1 MKIFRNF
8 FWFCSG
14 ANIPVL
20 KRCPTESNKYAGI
33 GGTVLFTGLFAG
45 ISASYALFTV
55 FGSLGISVAF
65 GIIWGAMIF
74 NLDRF
79 IVSGMKKA
87 NGWLREITMALPR
100 LMLAVLLA
108 FVISKPLELKIF
120 EKEILR
126 KIDEQKIEQSQ
137 QTRQE
142 VFNSYPE
149 LEEWREEIV
158 FLRQEIDEKEEFRN
172 LKQEEYDL
180 ERFGVQSAN
189 TSGRPG
195 IGRNAR
201 IKEQQLQDAQ
211 KDLEETRERN
221 LNRIAQLTNQVE
233 KIYQT
238 RENSFEQH
246 KATIDNYDGFAA
258 RIHALG
264 VLTSESRA
272 VYLANLFIILLFIA
286 VETAP
291 IFVKLISV
299 KGPYDDLL
307 QVHEKAIAE
316 NAALKLSRSA
326 GKTTV
331 ELKENEQRSQNE
343 VRRNL
348 ETGRVKTREII
359 DAEVE
364 IARKSVAK
372 WKEKQLM
379 KIEKDEWQL
388 PELQDNGS
396 FTHPHK
402 ESESEAFE
410 NGNGNDITDAT
421 AEETSAAD
429 RKSKNNLAPG
439 TSEIE

>member
-1 MKIFRNF
+1 MLRN
-8 FWFCSG
+8 
-14 ANIPVL
+14 
-20 KRCPTESNKYAGI
+20 
-33 GGTVLFTGLFAG
+33 
-45 ISASYALFTV
+45 
-55 FGSLGISVAF
+55 
-65 GIIWGAMIF
+65 
-74 NLDRF
+74 
-79 IVSGMKKA
+79 
-87 NGWLREITMALPR
+87 
-100 LMLAVLLA
+100 
-108 FVISKPLELKIF
+108 
-120 EKEILR
+120 
-126 KIDEQKIEQSQ
+126 
-137 QTRQE
+137 
-142 VFNSYPE
+142 
-149 LEEWREEIV
+149 
-158 FLRQEIDEKEEFRN
+158 EIDDKEKFRN

-211 KDLEETRERN
+211 TDLENTRERN

-238 RENSFEQH
+238 RENSFERH
-246 KATIDNYDGFAA
+246 KATIENYDGFAA

-307 QVHEKAIAE
+307 QVHENAVAE
-316 NAALKLSRSA
+316 NAALKLSRNT
-326 GKTTV
+326 GKTTI
-331 ELKENEQRSQNE
+331 ELKEWEQRSQNG

-364 IARKSVAK
+364 IARKSVGK
-372 WKEKQLM
+372 WKEEQLM
-379 KIEKDEWQL
+379 KIEKGEWQI
-388 PELQDNGS
+388 PELQNDEMFSHLERETKINDLDKKNGKDPS
-396 FTHPHK
+396 
-402 ESESEAFE
+402 
-410 NGNGNDITDAT
+410 
-421 AEETSAAD
+421 
-429 RKSKNNLAPG
+429 L
-439 TSEIE
+439 

>member
-14 ANIPVL
+14 ANIAIL

-55 FGSLGISVAF
+55 FGSIWISVAF
-65 GIIWGAMIF
+65 GFVWGGMIF

-79 IVSGMKKA
+79 IVSGMKKGK
-87 NGWLREITMALPR
+87 GWWREAGMATPR

-126 KIDEQKIEQSQ
+126 KIDEQKIEQAQ

-149 LEEWREEIV
+149 LEQWREEIV
-158 FLRQEIDEKEEFRN
+158 LLRNEIDDKEKFRN

-211 KDLEETRERN
+211 TDLENTRERN

-238 RENSFEQH
+238 RENSFERH
-246 KATIDNYDGFAA
+246 KATIENYDGFAA

-272 VYLANLFIILLFIA
+272 VFLANLFIILLFIA

-307 QVHEKAIAE
+307 QVHENAVAE
-316 NAALKLSRSA
+316 NAALKLSRNT
-326 GKTTV
+326 GKTTI
-331 ELKENEQRSQNE
+331 ELKEWEQRSQNG

-364 IARKSVAK
+364 IARKSVGK
-372 WKEKQLM
+372 WKEEQLM
-379 KIEKDEWQL
+379 KIEKGEWQI
-388 PELQDNGS
+388 PELQNDEMFSHLERETKINDLDKKNGKDPS
-396 FTHPHK
+396 
-402 ESESEAFE
+402 
-410 NGNGNDITDAT
+410 
-421 AEETSAAD
+421 
-429 RKSKNNLAPG
+429 L
-439 TSEIE
+439 

>member
-1 MKIFRNF
+1 
-8 FWFCSG
+8 
-14 ANIPVL
+14 
-20 KRCPTESNKYAGI
+20 
-33 GGTVLFTGLFAG
+33 TG
-45 ISASYALFTV
+45 
-55 FGSLGISVAF
+55 
-65 GIIWGAMIF
+65 W
-74 NLDRF
+74 
-79 IVSGMKKA
+79 
-87 NGWLREITMALPR
+87 WREIGMATPR
-100 LMLAVLLA
+100 LLLAVLLA

-126 KIDEQKIEQSQ
+126 KIDEQKIEQAQ

-149 LEEWREEIV
+149 LEQWREEIV
-158 FLRQEIDEKEEFRN
+158 LLRSEIEEKEKFRN
-172 LKQEEYDL
+172 QKQEEYDL

-195 IGRNAR
+195 IGSNAR

-211 KDLEETRERN
+211 TDLENTRERN

-238 RENSFEQH
+238 RENAFEKH
-246 KATIDNYDGFAA
+246 RATIENYDGFAA

-299 KGPYDDLL
+299 KGPYDELL
-307 QVHEKAIAE
+307 HVHENAIAE
-316 NAALKLSRSA
+316 NAALKLSRNT
-326 GKTTV
+326 GKTTI
-331 ELKENEQRSQNE
+331 ELKEWEQRSQNE

-364 IARKSVAK
+364 IARKSVGK

-379 KIEKDEWQL
+379 KIEKGEWQI
-388 PELQDNGS
+388 PELQNDELFSHQEQETKIIGIEKKNGKDS
-396 FTHPHK
+396 
-402 ESESEAFE
+402 SQ
-410 NGNGNDITDAT
+410 
-421 AEETSAAD
+421 
-429 RKSKNNLAPG
+429 
-439 TSEIE
+439 